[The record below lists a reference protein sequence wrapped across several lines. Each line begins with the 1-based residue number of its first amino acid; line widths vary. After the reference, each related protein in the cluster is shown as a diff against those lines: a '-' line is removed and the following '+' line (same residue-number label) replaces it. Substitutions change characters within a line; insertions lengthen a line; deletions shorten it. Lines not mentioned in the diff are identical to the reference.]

1 MGVIFQ
7 PFSVYPTSSTHYN
20 SQISLCTIISKL
32 LIFNV
37 AGQSQILLLHFLLTA
52 LTIPQ
57 SLILLASLLF
67 SLSPSLFI
75 STPLFLCRPSF
86 SLFPSHTHTQNTLFL
101 SYPFCPPPLSWVL
114 EDLSK
119 LRGRKS
125 TFLPHQPAKPGVEKE
140 QLKAP
145 LLLMLTANANAP
157 FAKHEGQWA
166 QAKG

>member
-75 STPLFLCRPSF
+75 SPPSF
-86 SLFPSHTHTQNTLFL
+86 FVALLSLSFPLTHTHKTHFFSPTP
-101 SYPFCPPPLSWVL
+101 SAPPPLSWVL